1 MTEMRRRL
9 ERALDQRFTAGAG
22 RIGAAAERAAALR
35 SCRQQQQQQE
45 RQQQERQQQQQQQQQ
60 QETVRVRVALE
71 ERLAAGTLL
80 AAELAGTD
88 RAGVAAS
95 GRGRS

>member
-35 SCRQQQQQQE
+35 SCRQQQQ
-45 RQQQERQQQQQQQQQ
+45 ERQQQQQERQQ

>member
-35 SCRQQQQQQE
+35 SCRQQQQE
-45 RQQQERQQQQQQQQQ
+45 RQQQQQQQQ

>member
-35 SCRQQQQQQE
+35 SCRQQQQE
-45 RQQQERQQQQQQQQQ
+45 RQQQEQQQQQQQQQQ

>member
-35 SCRQQQQQQE
+35 SCRQQQQE
-45 RQQQERQQQQQQQQQ
+45 RQQ

>member
-35 SCRQQQQQQE
+35 SCRQQQQQE
-45 RQQQERQQQQQQQQQ
+45 QQQQQ